1 MDGVPKNQCNYEVFT
16 TETENTDHICAVPPL
31 FLTEVTTIHSQ
42 SDTKMMMGLVVIT
55 NSVDGLF
62 LFLKQVTIQQND
74 TAYC

>member
-16 TETENTDHICAVPPL
+16 TETENTDHICAVPHL

-55 NSVDGLF
+55 NSARWLVFVFETSDNTT
-62 LFLKQVTIQQND
+62 K
-74 TAYC
+74 